1 MFLEEPFKRK
11 SVINDKN
18 LDYAEYVKSTIND
31 RMYMKLIRER
41 LLKIRDIRNKAK
53 SHKFISYPV
62 GSMILVKDM
71 RPRVHKKLK
80 PIYFK
85 TPYKIVTEYKNVIYA
100 MDFMGRVK
108 KFSKNN
114 IRMAHPRTVELFG
127 KLPEDIKVILG
138 EEFSTKLWDDIKNSG
153 NIPSYLADLEIEGE
167 MGRQLRSMVPVAQ
180 DSNLINPTPDEI
192 KDINTDPDLD
202 ILDDLMVDKG
212 VDMINELH
220 NNGMLD
226 NENITL
232 QDVPILLKRQNI
244 ALPEDSGNLL
254 ADMEDGIVNEPD
266 LGENLNPDP
275 AAIDQ
280 RNILPEGSR
289 RTRRV
294 RFNLPKLI

>member
-1 MFLEEPFKRK
+1 
-11 SVINDKN
+11 
-18 LDYAEYVKSTIND
+18 
-31 RMYMKLIRER
+31 
-41 LLKIRDIRNKAK
+41 
-53 SHKFISYPV
+53 
-62 GSMILVKDM
+62 M

-85 TPYKIVTEYKNVIYA
+85 TPYKIVTEYKNVVYA

-108 KFSKNN
+108 KLSKNN
-114 IRMAHPRTVELFG
+114 IRMAHPRTIELFG
-127 KLPEDIKVILG
+127 KLPEDIKLILG
-138 EEFSTKLWDDIKNSG
+138 EEFSTKLWDDIKDSG

-180 DSNLINPTPDEI
+180 DSNLINPTPTEI
-192 KDINTDPDLD
+192 EDINTDPDLD

-220 NNGMLD
+220 DNGMLD

-232 QDVPILLKRQNI
+232 QDVPVLLKRQNLS
-244 ALPEDSGNLL
+244 LPEDSGNLL
-254 ADMEDGIVNEPD
+254 ADIEDGIVNEPD